1 MSFNVRKSGPIA
13 FALWSIVFCVSYLDL
28 GLTRGYSSDY
38 PARQINLV
46 VPFPPG
52 GSADYFARVVF
63 SKFREKTNTVVVI
76 ENRPGASGVLGAKQV
91 IAAEPDGYTLLVT
104 SVASA
109 NIPPNFSTPPAF
121 DAMKDLKPITGL
133 GTVPAVLVVR
143 PGLGI
148 KTFTELIHYAKK
160 NPEKLNM
167 ASSGTG
173 TIAHLAGE
181 LLMREAGVK
190 FTHVSYRGAPPAVT
204 DLLGGHADIMFS
216 DAPFFLPYIKDGKLL
231 PLAVGTPERAASLPD
246 VPTTAELGMPQVVA
260 SNTYSLFAS
269 AKTPASVVDKLSQI
283 VLEILSDAEIKK
295 AFATQE
301 AIAVGQ
307 TPDKFS
313 IFVQEER
320 DRWVPLAKSVGVFSK
335 Q

>member
-1 MSFNVRKSGPIA
+1 MILSLRKGGVAASLLA
-13 FALWSIVFCVSYLDL
+13 ALALSAPNAHASQ
-28 GLTRGYSSDY
+28 Y
-38 PARQINLV
+38 PDRQINLI
-46 VPFPPG
+46 VPFPAG

-63 SKFREKTNTVVVI
+63 SKFREKTNSVVVI
-76 ENRPGASGVLGAKQV
+76 ENKPGASGVLGAKQV

-109 NIPPNFSTPPAF
+109 NIPPHFSTPPAF
-121 DAMKDLKPITGL
+121 DVMKDLKPITGL

-148 KTFTELIHYAKK
+148 KTFAELIDYAKK
-160 NPEKLNM
+160 NPGKLNM

-204 DLLGGHADIMFS
+204 DMLGGHADLMFS
-216 DAPFFLPYIKDGKLL
+216 DAPFFLSHIKDGKLI
-231 PLAVGTPERAASLPD
+231 PLAVGTPERAPSLPD
-246 VPTTAELGMPQVVA
+246 VPTTAELGFPKVVA
-260 SNTYSLFAS
+260 SNTYSLFAVG
-269 AKTPASVVDKLSQI
+269 KTPAPVVEKLSSI
-283 VLEILSDAEIKK
+283 VLGILADPETRK

-301 AIAVGQ
+301 ATPAGQ
-307 TPDKFS
+307 TPEQFAT
-313 IFVQEER
+313 FVQEDR
-320 DRWVPLAKSVGVFSK
+320 DRWVPLAKAVGVFSK
-335 Q
+335 K